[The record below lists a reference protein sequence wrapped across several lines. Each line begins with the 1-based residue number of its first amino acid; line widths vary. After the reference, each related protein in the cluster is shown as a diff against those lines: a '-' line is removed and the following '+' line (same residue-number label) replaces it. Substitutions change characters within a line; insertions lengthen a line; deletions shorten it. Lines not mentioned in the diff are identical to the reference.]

1 MPACAGMTG
10 FPRRWVM
17 LLAGWYERRIVL
29 AIWFVLAAAP
39 AFAQTPSR
47 WPDEAW
53 NPRPLP
59 DDLVLPLPCNGAIA
73 FRPVPTPVGSGNMS
87 DRPTVLGQSDPE
99 TDYSEYLRQT
109 FLLGPFRGTDPTA
122 PPRYYLGKYEVT
134 RDQYLAV
141 TTTSCPALPAQG
153 GRVPQSEIAWHEA
166 VDFTVRL
173 STWLTRN
180 ARDALPTH
188 DDARAFVRLP
198 TEDEWE
204 FAARGGAAVSEADFS
219 ARTFPM
225 PEGLQRYAWF
235 QGSRSADNRIRPVGS
250 LEPNPLGLFDI
261 LGNVSE
267 WVLDPYRLNK
277 VGRPHGQAGGLVARG
292 GDLRTAES
300 QIRSS
305 LRVELPPMNQEGDPL
320 RLRNV
325 GFRPAL
331 AMVATYSDQRPA
343 ALREAFRQE
352 ADARTA
358 AADDPARLLEVLRNE
373 TQDPAL
379 RQGITRIEG
388 ALRAETRARK
398 DQEGQ
403 TLRAQIEAAG
413 FIGRQIIVANGF
425 GKVLSIMANQQG
437 DAITMQGALA
447 DAQNRLAEVVRGEVQ
462 AKLRELADKTRD
474 TDRPLRRGQE
484 LLTTAAAAQPERIRD
499 LAAVYLGIVL
509 SVGRTVDR
517 LRIADE
523 GNVVLQQV
531 RGRAPLPLLPE
542 AIHLVVRHM
551 VETSGGRPPGAE
563 EVVKALIALSD
574 APPPAPARGR

>member
-1 MPACAGMTG
+1 MSERHIGLPWACL
-10 FPRRWVM
+10 
-17 LLAGWYERRIVL
+17 LLAIVL
-29 AIWFVLAAAP
+29 AATAAS
-39 AFAQTPSR
+39 AQTPGR
-47 WPDEAW
+47 WPDDSW

-73 FRPVPTPVGSGNMS
+73 FRPVPTPVGSGNLS
-87 DRPTVLGQSDPE
+87 DRPAVLGQADPE
-99 TDYSEYLRQT
+99 TDYSESLRQT
-109 FLLGPFRGTDPTA
+109 FLLGPFRGGHPAA
-122 PPRYYLGKYEVT
+122 PPRYYLGKYEIT
-134 RDQYLAV
+134 RDQYTAITA
-141 TTTSCPALPAQG
+141 TTCPALPTTG
-153 GRVPQSEIAWHEA
+153 GRVPQTEVAWHEA
-166 VDFTVRL
+166 VDFTVKL

-180 ARDALPTH
+180 ARDSLPTH

-225 PEGLQRYAWF
+225 QEGLQRYAWF
-235 QGSRSADNRIRPVGS
+235 QGSRSADNRIRPVGA

-292 GDLRTAES
+292 GDLRTPES

-305 LRVELPPMNQEGDPL
+305 LRVELPPMTRDGEPL

-352 ADARTA
+352 AEARTA
-358 AADDPARLLEVLRNE
+358 AADDPAKLLEVLRND

-388 ALRAETRARK
+388 ALRAEIRARK

-437 DAITMQGALA
+437 DAIAMQGELA
-447 DAQNRLAEVVRGEVQ
+447 DAQNRLAAVLRDDVQ
-462 AKLRELADKTRD
+462 AKLRELADKTRE

-484 LLTTAAAAQPERIRD
+484 LLASAAAAQPERIRD
-499 LAAVYLGIVL
+499 LATVYLGIVL
-509 SVGRTVDR
+509 SVGRTADR

-531 RGRAPLPLLPE
+531 RGRVQLPLLSE
-542 AIHLVVRHM
+542 AIQLAVRHM
-551 VETSGGRPPGAE
+551 VETSGGRPPVAEQVAKDLIGLSEAQPAGA
-563 EVVKALIALSD
+563 
-574 APPPAPARGR
+574 ARNR